1 MVMKESTIKKHLREA
16 LLELRTNCEPKATAL
31 TNLIAKHTQ
40 LMDRRD
46 KHTTDPTINPQYLSE
61 IKQCLVYEVER
72 LANNPDSKWS
82 ESMVNQYCEDLKSC
96 IEKHDNYP
104 MEIAKTNNL
113 INSTIWEISRIVQ
126 SKDRETICAKNPLIM
141 GIIKMFLS
149 KDPTVWWWVH
159 GNYAILRFGLESME
173 SCGDDKVAYYL
184 PLIHFPITKKG
195 KVNPR
200 KITFHFRKII
210 ISKLHNHTGMTR
222 LESSLVNIKTD
233 IHLDFDFIMTSIH
246 QNTKIDKEILQYL
259 IQSKTSIIQFTPHSS
274 YYCNDSGLQESFY
287 AFVDN
292 SDKTEE

>member
-1 MVMKESTIKKHLREA
+1 MVMKESTIKKHLKEA
-16 LLELRTNCEPKATAL
+16 LLELQTNCEPKANAL
-31 TNLIAKHTQ
+31 INLIAKHAQ
-40 LMDRRD
+40 LTDCLD
-46 KHTTDPTINPQYLSE
+46 KYKKDLALSQQDLSE
-61 IKQCLVYEVER
+61 VKQCLDYELER
-72 LANNPDSKWS
+72 LEKSPDSKWG
-82 ESMVNQYCEDLKSC
+82 ESMVNQYCEKLKTC
-96 IEKHDNYP
+96 IEIHDNYP
-104 MEIAKTNNL
+104 MEIAKTNDL
-113 INSTIWEISRIVQ
+113 IDSTMQEISRIVQ

-149 KDPTVWWWVH
+149 KDLITRWVH
-159 GNYAILRFGLESME
+159 GNYAILRFGLESWE
-173 SCGDDKVAYYL
+173 NCGDDKVAYYF

-233 IHLDFDFIMTSIH
+233 VHLDFDFIMTSIH
-246 QNTKIDKEILQYL
+246 QNTKIDKELLQYL

-287 AFVDN
+287 TF
-292 SDKTEE
+292 SDELNKKEE